1 MSSDNNP
8 SEESDHSYRPGNESS
23 LPRNASLTTDYV
35 QRSQS
40 GGNITPSQIMRVD
53 SQGGA
58 ALNKMQ
64 MIQLAMKDPKALVQ

>member
-8 SEESDHSYRPGNESS
+8 SEESDHSYRPGQDSS
-23 LPRNASLTTDYV
+23 DRRNSLTTDYV
-35 QRSQS
+35 QRSRS
-40 GGNITPSQIMRVD
+40 GGNHTASQIMRVD
-53 SQGGA
+53 SHGAA

>member
-23 LPRNASLTTDYV
+23 ERRQNSLTTDYV

-40 GGNITPSQIMRVD
+40 GGNIAASQIMRVD
-53 SQGGA
+53 EHGAA

>member
-1 MSSDNNP
+1 
-8 SEESDHSYRPGNESS
+8 
-23 LPRNASLTTDYV
+23 
-35 QRSQS
+35 
-40 GGNITPSQIMRVD
+40 MRVD